1 MPARPLPRDIE
12 NAPLLT
18 RIWHR
23 IFGPRYRPD
32 VLRQTEEK
40 SRTEAEAMIRLGDEG
55 PIADETVEAVEKLPD
70 HKRRKTKSPRNR
82 K

>member
-1 MPARPLPRDIE
+1 MPSRPVPRKIE
-12 NAPLLT
+12 AAPLLT
-18 RIWHR
+18 RVWHR

-32 VLRQTEEK
+32 VQRQTEEK
-40 SRTEAEAMIRLGDEG
+40 SRMEAEGMIRLGDEG

-70 HKRRKTKSPRNR
+70 HKHRRGKARN